1 MIDYIQW
8 LGHGSFA
15 IQGSPII
22 YINPWRV
29 IRTAFL
35 ADVILIGHDHYDH
48 CSVADINKLRG
59 NQTLV
64 IGNERVAQQVP
75 DITILRPWQSITVG
89 RASIKAVPAYYP
101 NDLRHPQE
109 DGGLGFV
116 ISLNYYDIYYAGDT
130 GIIPEMER
138 LHPDIAILPIDDDG
152 TLSQEKAIE
161 AINIMRPRYV
171 IPSNW
176 GATGEGATELEALA
190 FKKMV
195 GGRAEVIL
203 PNTPSTTDTL

>member
-8 LGHGSFA
+8 LGHGSFV

-59 NQTLV
+59 TETLV

-89 RASIKAVPAYYP
+89 RASIKAVPAYSP
-101 NDLRHPQE
+101 NDIRHPQE
-109 DGGLGFV
+109 HGGLGFI

-130 GIIPEMER
+130 DIIPEMER

-152 TLSQEKAIE
+152 TLSAARALQ
-161 AINIMRPRYV
+161 AINILRPRFV

-176 GATGEGATELEALA
+176 GATGEGVTELEALA
-190 FKKMV
+190 FKQRV
-195 GGRAEVIL
+195 GGRAKVVL
-203 PNTPSTTDTL
+203 PNTTLNPE